1 MDQATPQTLVSSPH
15 ARLHQKKFESKE
27 AFDLGFNN
35 FQFFSELCLPTVCTF
50 AWPYEYIAIWM
61 LLIKAIREK
70 DERQT
75 KRVLRFAL
83 GLPRGF
89 AKTTFLKLLT
99 TWLIAYDFIN
109 FILIV
114 CATEPHAENF
124 LADVSEMLSSPNMIA
139 IYGNWAGGLAID
151 NAKLKKCLYRRRT
164 VILAAIGSGTSVR
177 GLNIVHERPDFVLCD
192 DMQTKENAESDTEA
206 LHLLNWFVGTLLKC
220 VDPIFA
226 VVAYIGNMYP
236 QNCILFKLKE
246 NPYWTS
252 LITGCILSDGKS
264 LWEELRPLEALYE
277 EFKHDEALNL
287 AHIWFAEMMND
298 PILERISLLPK
309 GFLPI
314 CPLKEDEI
322 NPDAGFCIV
331 DPAGFKNAADDN
343 VSLAVHVMNAIPYVR
358 GMVSGIFNPKQIIEN
373 TVELCLLFNIRV
385 IFVESVAYQQT
396 LCFWFNEELKR
407 VELQDHFTIKEI
419 TPKNKSKDSRIRII
433 AQQLLGLTVFILNP
447 EVRHKFVFQALQY
460 RIGKKTNRDDVLDTH
475 AYIEDVRSDPESWA
489 LVHSIPMGKSE
500 ANKTSVVGNNVPF

>member
-1 MDQATPQTLVSSPH
+1 MDQPTPLISSPH
-15 ARLHQKKFESKE
+15 SRLTQTKVNSKE
-27 AFDLGFNN
+27 AFDEGFNS
-35 FQFFSELCLPTVCTF
+35 FQYFSTLCLPTVCTF
-50 AWPYEYIAIWM
+50 KWPFEYIAIWM
-61 LLIKAIREK
+61 LLIKAIRDK
-70 DERQT
+70 DERQV

-89 AKTTFLKLLT
+89 AKTTFLKLLV
-99 TWLIAYDFIN
+99 TWLIVYDFIN

-124 LADVSEMLSSPNMIA
+124 LADVSEMLSAPNMVA
-139 IYGNWAGGLAID
+139 IYGNWSGGLAID
-151 NAKLKKCLYRRRT
+151 NAKLKKCLYRRHT
-164 VILAAIGSGTSVR
+164 VIIAAIGSGTSVR

-206 LHLLNWFVGTLLKC
+206 THLLNWFVGTLLKC
-220 VDPIFA
+220 VDPVFA

-236 QNCILFKLKE
+236 QNCILYKLKE

-252 LITGCILSDGKS
+252 LITGCILADGKS

-287 AHIWFAEMMND
+287 AYIWFAEMMND

-309 GFLPI
+309 GILPT
-314 CPLKEDEI
+314 CPLKEEEL

-331 DPAGFKNAADDN
+331 DPAGFHKASDDN
-343 VSLAVHVMNAIPYVR
+343 VCLAVHVMNAVPYIR
-358 GMVSGIFNPKQIIEN
+358 GMISGILNPKEIIEK
-373 TVELCLLFNIRV
+373 TVELCLIYNIRI

-396 LCFWFNEELKR
+396 LCFWFTEELKR
-407 VELQDHFTIKEI
+407 AGLSDHFIIKEV
-419 TPKNKSKDSRIRII
+419 TPKNKSKDSRIRIFI
-433 AQQLLGLTVFILNP
+433 QQLIALTAYILSP

-460 RIGKKTNRDDVLDTH
+460 RIGKKTNRDDILDAH
-475 AYIEDVRSDPESWA
+475 AYIEDIRADQELWA
-489 LVHSIPMGKSE
+489 LVHSISLNSAELKKAG
-500 ANKTSVVGNNVPF
+500 VVADNTPF

>member
-1 MDQATPQTLVSSPH
+1 MDQILPLISNPFT
-15 ARLHQKKFESKE
+15 RLAQKRFESKE

-35 FQFFSELCLPTVCTF
+35 FQFFSELCLPNVCTF
-50 AWPYEYIAIWM
+50 VWPYEYIAIWI
-61 LLIKAIREK
+61 LLIKAIRDK
-70 DERQT
+70 DARQV

-89 AKTTFLKLLT
+89 AKTTFIKLLV
-99 TWLIAYDFIN
+99 TWLIVYDFVN

-124 LADVSEMLSSPNMIA
+124 LADVSEMLSAPNMTA
-139 IYGNWAGGLAID
+139 IYGNWAGALAID
-151 NAKLKKCLYRRRT
+151 NAKLKKASFRRRI

-177 GLNIVHERPDFVLCD
+177 GLNIVHERPDFIICD

-236 QNCILFKLKE
+236 QNCILLKLKE

-277 EFKHDEALNL
+277 EFKHDEALGL

-309 GFLPI
+309 GVLPI
-314 CPLKEDEI
+314 CPLREDEI

-343 VSLAVHVMNAIPYVR
+343 VCLAVQVMNAVPYVR
-358 GMVSGIFNPKQIIEN
+358 GMFSGIFNPKEIIDK
-373 TVELCLLFNIRV
+373 TIELCNIYGIRI

-396 LCFWFNEELKR
+396 LCFWFTEELKR
-407 VELQDHFTIKEI
+407 ASLSDHFIIREI

-433 AQQLLGLTVFILNP
+433 IQQLLGLTAYIMSQ
-447 EVRHKFVFQALQY
+447 EVRHKLVFQALQY
-460 RIGKKTNRDDVLDTH
+460 KIGKKSNRDDILDAH
-475 AYIEDVRSDPESWA
+475 AYIEDVRADQELWA
-489 LVHSIPMGKSE
+489 LVHSISLNQAEQNKAGVV
-500 ANKTSVVGNNVPF
+500 ANNTPF